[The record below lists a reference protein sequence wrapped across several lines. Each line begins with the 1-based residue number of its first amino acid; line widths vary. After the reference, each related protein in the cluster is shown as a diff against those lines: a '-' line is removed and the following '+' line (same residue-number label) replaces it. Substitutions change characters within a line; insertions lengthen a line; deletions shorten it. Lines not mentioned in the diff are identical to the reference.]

1 MAALGASTRMEEA
14 EAHDACRAS
23 AVADAKDAR
32 LGRHAA
38 AMLALGLPRLLLV
51 ALLIL
56 RCSANLLQTTD
67 LDALELFAGDRSVSL
82 GLLECPAGR
91 IVSPK
96 ACLHLCR
103 CSAPLQKTHSF

>member
-38 AMLALGLPRLLLV
+38 AMLALGLPRLLSV

-56 RCSANLLQTTD
+56 HCSANLLQTAD
-67 LDALELFAGDRSVSL
+67 LDALELFER
-82 GLLECPAGR
+82 GR
-91 IVSPK
+91 VCVTGASGVPSWSK
-96 ACLHLCR
+96 R
-103 CSAPLQKTHSF
+103 EP